1 MARFSVRKLHF
12 GRRPEADADDDGEGL
27 PTPAKVKLA
36 ARRAAG
42 IAEAKAVL
50 DHLPGPGESTHL
62 LFTARMDLSDAVNAL
77 LEKLGRCERMAVAT
91 LGYNRKNLKAMLAWL
106 DSGAV
111 GSLSLVASIFF
122 RSHNGDLWAE
132 TLEELRARG
141 QRAACC
147 HCHAK
152 VVALFLASGER
163 FSLEGSA
170 NLCGSG
176 SGIEQLAV
184 INAPSLTDWHA
195 AWILDLVNRHEP
207 KEAGHQG
214 ADASP
219 R

>member
-1 MARFSVRKLHF
+1 MTRFSVRKLHF
-12 GRRPEADADDDGEGL
+12 GARPEADTDDHGEGL
-27 PTPAKVKLA
+27 PTPARVKLA

-62 LFTARMDLSDAVNAL
+62 LFTARMDLTDAVNAL
-77 LEKLGRCERMAVAT
+77 LEKLGPCERMAVAT

-111 GSLSLVASIFF
+111 GSLAMVASIFF
-122 RSHNGDLWAE
+122 RSHNGALWAE

-141 QRAACC
+141 QRASCC
-147 HCHAK
+147 DCHAK
-152 VVALFLASGER
+152 VVALSLASGGR
-163 FSLEGSA
+163 YCLEGSA

-184 INAPSLTDWHA
+184 INDAGLTEWHRS
-195 AWILDLVNRHEP
+195 WIEALVTKHESN
-207 KEAGHQG
+207 QG
-214 ADASP
+214 P
-219 R
+219 G

>member
-12 GRRPEADADDDGEGL
+12 GRRPEADTDDDGEGL

-50 DHLPGPGESTHL
+50 EHLPGPGESLHCIC
-62 LFTARMDLSDAVNAL
+62 TARMNLTDAVDAIL
-77 LEKLGRCERMAVAT
+77 DRVGPCERMIVAT
-91 LGYNRKNLKAMLAWL
+91 LGYNAANLRTMLRWL
-106 DSGAV
+106 DASAV
-111 GSLSLVASIFF
+111 RSLSLVASIFF
-122 RSHNGDLWAE
+122 RAHQGALWQQ
-132 TLEELRARG
+132 TLEEFRARG

-147 HCHAK
+147 HSHAK
-152 VVALFLASGER
+152 VVALFFASGER
-163 FSLEGSA
+163 LSIEGSQ
-170 NLCGSG
+170 NLCGNG
-176 SGIEQLAV
+176 SGRENFAL
-184 INAPSLTDWHA
+184 INHAGLTDWHA